1 MNQFLSHIRIVLVEP
16 TGPLNVGSVARI
28 MRNMGLSRLVLVN
41 PQCDPAA
48 EAAQHMAVHGGD
60 VLTAAQVVKT
70 LPEGLTGCQR
80 AIATTGRLH
89 PQDHPLETPEQA
101 LPWLLPQES
110 DPAVEAALIFGPED
124 RGLSNDEL
132 MYAQRWIRI
141 PARAD
146 YPSLNLA
153 QAVGVCAYLLHR
165 WGQAETL
172 TATPQGRAAPLPQPA
187 NAEQAPLDQIEFFF
201 QDLESLLLKIGYLY
215 PHTTA
220 SRMAKLRRLLHRT
233 GSSSQELAMLR
244 GILRQVNW
252 ALENP
257 DGGNSSSP

>member
-1 MNQFLSHIRIVLVEP
+1 MNQSLSHIRIVLVEP
-16 TGPLNVGSVARI
+16 AGPLNVGSVARI
-28 MRNMGLSRLVLVN
+28 MRNMGLCRLVLVN
-41 PQCDPAA
+41 PQCDPGA
-48 EAAQHMAVHGGD
+48 EEAQRMAVHGGE
-60 VLTAAQVVKT
+60 VLTAAQVVST
-70 LPEGLTGCQR
+70 LPQALVGCQR

-101 LPWLLPQES
+101 LPWLLPGS
-110 DPAVEAALIFGPED
+110 SNPAMEAALIFGPED

-132 MYAQRWIRI
+132 MHAQRWIRI
-141 PARAD
+141 PATGD

-165 WGQAETL
+165 QTQPEGADSAGQQL
-172 TATPQGRAAPLPQPA
+172 PVTPPGFSGV
-187 NAEQAPLDQIEFFF
+187 EQARLDQVEFFF

-215 PHTTA
+215 PHTAA
-220 SRMAKLRRLLHRT
+220 SRMAKLRRLFHRT

-252 ALENP
+252 ALEHP
-257 DGGNSSSP
+257 HDGSSSSP